1 MTRFLVTS
9 KKDKNMNTLSPYANE
24 EFNKFCSNKE
34 LQTQISDIMCLHEGV
49 DIDEAVEL
57 VFNIF
62 TLNIEFN
69 KLEPQDLEILRL
81 KIKEI
86 RDNPIVDT
94 RTPQERE
101 NEIFGKVDIKPAIE
115 HKISKIKD
123 DSEATKELK
132 EMLSNYAA
140 ASNKD
145 APVRGV
151 GYNVMGGTYEQWS
164 VEDIEIQQLKSRIE
178 FVIADSIWNRTLLEY
193 AGYPVEKRQETLKGL
208 LEILKSESPD
218 TFKKY
223 KLSDIVKYTQE
234 YLNLQ
239 LLIKNSVKIKRE
251 YQQYK
256 FDGKINEN
264 SILKIPSFKNYYQNL
279 IGE

>member
-1 MTRFLVTS
+1 
-9 KKDKNMNTLSPYANE
+9 MNTLSPYANE

-57 VFNIF
+57 AFNIF

-115 HKISKIKD
+115 HKISKIND
-123 DSEATKELK
+123 NSEATKALK
-132 EMLSNYAA
+132 EMLSNYADA
-140 ASNKD
+140 IAKD
-145 APVRGV
+145 ASVKGV
-151 GYNVMGGTYEQWS
+151 GYNVIGKTYEQLS

-193 AGYPVEKRQETLKGL
+193 SGYSVEKRQETLKGL
-208 LEILKSESPD
+208 IEILKSKSPD

-234 YLNLQ
+234 YLNWQ